1 MLAKP
6 SWKNLDIQMS
16 QSSNSFFISLKKH
29 MPFTKDK
36 KSELALLMTQHAN
49 VGMLKL
55 TAALSGPNNFE
66 FFH

>member
-1 MLAKP
+1 
-6 SWKNLDIQMS
+6 MS

-29 MPFTKDK
+29 MPSTKDK

-55 TAALSGPNNFE
+55 TAALSGPNNFK
-66 FFH
+66 FFY